1 MKKNY
6 LVSSKKMRMLALFIT
21 ALTFCS
27 LPVKA
32 QESEKFSNTLN
43 SSYQKLSSIDPLKS
57 LSATPYFLFDAYNLD
72 KIFIKIFGNEDYN
85 KVMILMINNTNDSLS
100 LYLPEGMSTFRNPC
114 GGDTYTFYSPERI
127 DIDLGQ
133 EDKFILINQAGTKL
147 IGSGSALFTDT
158 YCSYFNFSTRYLYD
172 SIYEPI
178 LDDDL
183 QKLLPFNTD
192 TSTLQQVFGDKN
204 GYILVQRNYHSDGL
218 NSRYIYL
225 HKAFE
230 GEIYTE
236 LTTDWVD
243 SAYDAFTSHDFI
255 IELEDN
261 QKIIRSVEVP
271 EIKITNTGL
280 QGTSGSVFTIVI
292 ENDLIAPELSIADNL
307 PYQPEF
313 IEVTSTEDGIIY
325 LVPENTDKDLTII
338 CGACI
343 DSVTAVANS
352 PSNVSLSGL
361 DNGQYWLYARDGT
374 GNISEPKAFSIMG
387 VGIDNTS
394 TDQIRLYPN
403 PANNLLV
410 IETNKVGQ
418 YTIELNSINGQLIY
432 SDKTEGPTC
441 QIDLSSFQ
449 KGVYFITIRSTDF
462 VKTEKI
468 IKL

>member
-1 MKKNY
+1 M
-6 LVSSKKMRMLALFIT
+6 VPIKKMRKLALFIT
-21 ALTFCS
+21 ALMFCS
-27 LPVKA
+27 LTMKA
-32 QESEKFSNTLN
+32 QKSEILNNLLN
-43 SSYQKLSSIDPLKS
+43 SSYQKLSSIDSLKS
-57 LSATPYFLFDAYNLD
+57 LSATPYSLFDAYNLD

-85 KVMILMINNTNDSLS
+85 KVMILMIKNTVDSLN

-114 GGDTYTFYSPERI
+114 GGDTYTFYSPKRI
-127 DIDLGQ
+127 DINLDQ
-133 EDKFILINQAGTKL
+133 NEKFILINQAGTKL

-158 YCSYFNFSTRYLYD
+158 YCSYFNFGTRYLYD

-178 LDDDL
+178 LDDYL
-183 QKLLPFNTD
+183 QKLLPFNPD
-192 TSTLQQVFGDKN
+192 TSTLQQVYGDKN
-204 GYILVQRNYHSDGL
+204 GYILIQRNYHNTGL

-225 HKAFE
+225 NKAFE

-243 SAYDAFTSHDFI
+243 SAFDAFSTHDFT

-280 QGTSGSVFTIVI
+280 QGTSGSVFTVVI
-292 ENDLIAPELSIADNL
+292 EIDSIAPELSVADNPL
-307 PYQPEF
+307 YQPEF
-313 IEVTSTEDGIIY
+313 IEVTSTENGTIY
-325 LVPENTDKDLTII
+325 LVPVDTEKEIATIR
-338 CGACI
+338 GACI

-374 GNISEPKAFSIMG
+374 GNISEPKTFTIMG
-387 VGIDNTS
+387 VGIDNTLA
-394 TDQIRLYPN
+394 DQIRLYPN
-403 PANNLLV
+403 PTNNLII

-418 YTIELNSINGQLIY
+418 YTIELNSINGQLLY
-432 SDKTEGPTC
+432 SDKTEGPTN

-449 KGVYFITIRSTDF
+449 KGLYFITVRFKDF
-462 VKTEKI
+462 VRTEKI